1 MIARETIDRLND
13 LSDAAEAV
21 LNAYR
26 EDIGDIY
33 DIEIAADI
41 LPSRWFVEN
50 ITERGRIWLVAIRK
64 ACLAAECRADSIE
77 AKKEDGKEEEYSRK
91 RVLLAIATPLLDLSN
106 ALVAALKE
114 LEAEKEGAEE

>member
-33 DIEIAADI
+33 DI
-41 LPSRWFVEN
+41 
-50 ITERGRIWLVAIRK
+50 
-64 ACLAAECRADSIE
+64 
-77 AKKEDGKEEEYSRK
+77 
-91 RVLLAIATPLLDLSN
+91 
-106 ALVAALKE
+106 
-114 LEAEKEGAEE
+114 

>member
-41 LPSRWFVEN
+41 LPDRWFVEN

-64 ACLAAECRADSIE
+64 AFLAAECRADNIE
-77 AKKEDGKEEEYSRK
+77 VKKEDGKEEEYSRK
-91 RVLLAIATPLLDLSN
+91 RVLLAIATLLLDLSN